1 MRYDFG
7 EDMYVGLVSSCSN
20 TLPTKKYECIPCN
33 YSSDTD
39 SPGVLGGW
47 RKECVRE
54 KERRERGK
62 CFFCAANPVCR
73 GNTTA
78 DVAQLDPQASDKE
91 RIDEVF

>member
-54 KERRERGK
+54 KERRERERERVKVYGGIIQQTQK
-62 CFFCAANPVCR
+62 RR
-73 GNTTA
+73 G
-78 DVAQLDPQASDKE
+78 LSH
-91 RIDEVF
+91 